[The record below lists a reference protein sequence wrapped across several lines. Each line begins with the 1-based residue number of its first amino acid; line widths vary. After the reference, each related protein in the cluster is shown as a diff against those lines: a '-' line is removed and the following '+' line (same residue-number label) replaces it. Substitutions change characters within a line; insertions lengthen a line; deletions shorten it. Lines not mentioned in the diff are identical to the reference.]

1 MALKDLL
8 AAPPVPQYSD
18 KIGRWR
24 STLDAETR
32 KAFDAAVT
40 DPAWG
45 AAPLARML
53 TDSGFK
59 ISDNAVRAY
68 RERLAREKTA

>member
-8 AAPPVPQYSD
+8 ASPPAPHYPD
-18 KIGRWR
+18 KIGHWR
-24 STLDAETR
+24 ATLDRETR
-32 KAFDAAVT
+32 EAFDAAVA

-53 TDSGFK
+53 TASGFK

-68 RERLAREKTA
+68 RERIARERAA